1 MASQYVTL
9 KDLPHLMSKE
19 CLYPFPICRPSIV
32 VEKWLQRTGIFRVLA
47 HVAST
52 CVQRTEY
59 FFPIVTSCNLLVRVL
74 LLVLNQGWKKR
85 KKKITDKLH
94 LICLWSVITLE
105 SIWKLVRN
113 RQKPQHRSRV
123 TGEPSQPRLT
133 YEL

>member
-59 FFPIVTSCNLLVRVL
+59 FFPIVTSCNLLVLSITTCTKSRME
-74 LLVLNQGWKKR
+74 KK

-94 LICLWSVITLE
+94 LICLWSVITFE